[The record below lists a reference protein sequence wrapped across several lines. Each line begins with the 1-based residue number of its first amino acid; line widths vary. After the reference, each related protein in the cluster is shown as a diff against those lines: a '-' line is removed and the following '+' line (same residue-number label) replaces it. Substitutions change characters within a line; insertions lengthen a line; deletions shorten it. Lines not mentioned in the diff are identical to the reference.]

1 MLTREVFDRIA
12 RSIRIARLTR
22 GSKSRPAD
30 NTTGTITCSPS
41 GLIRL
46 EVTTGRRFVPKS
58 GEYYYLYFPQQ
69 IRPKESH
76 PFSLASYRHDD
87 EGRTILH
94 FLVAPQRGATLRLF
108 HQIEKLLGHP
118 IPVRPSIA
126 PIDGQAPETEA
137 EPQGAKLKVL
147 VEGPY
152 GHSSDIRPYETLILV
167 AGGSGITAVLPTLHE
182 ISLPGGRGKIQRV
195 VLVWIVK
202 SLAYAADVLGNELSS
217 WPDWVEVRV
226 HITTGGTEGDD
237 LAAFLRRLAPRL
249 VPHEEGVQDEA
260 EVVWGHSGR
269 SPVVHMVANEEGESE
284 LSTLVGGSPEGEA
297 YEDVPSSSTTA
308 TTRVGS
314 LDDVSASEDK
324 TLIRKPIADRRAS
337 DPRDIE
343 AAAVVDEVL
352 LRRPHTHLII
362 RQGRADMAALVREA
376 IDMSEP
382 HDRVA
387 VMSCGP
393 GRMLDDLRKAIS
405 GVYGYGEGQVPG
417 WRLEYFEESFLW

>member
-1 MLTREVFDRIA
+1 M
-12 RSIRIARLTR
+12 
-22 GSKSRPAD
+22 PQ
-30 NTTGTITCSPS
+30 
-41 GLIRL
+41 
-46 EVTTGRRFVPKS
+46 S

-76 PFSLASYRHDD
+76 PFSLASYRRDD
-87 EGRTILH
+87 EGCTTLH

-118 IPVRPSIA
+118 IPVTSSVA
-126 PIDGQAPETEA
+126 PVEGQVLETEG

-182 ISLPGGRGKIQRV
+182 ISQAGGRGKIQRV
-195 VLVWIVK
+195 VLVWVVK

-237 LAAFLRRLAPRL
+237 LAAFLHRLAPRL
-249 VPHEEGVQDEA
+249 VPHEEDVRDGA
-260 EVVWGHSGR
+260 EVVWGGSGR
-269 SPVVHMVANEEGESE
+269 SPVVHMVPNEQGESE
-284 LSTLVGGSPEGEA
+284 LSTLVGGSPEGEV
-297 YEDVPSSSTTA
+297 YEEPPSSSTTA

-314 LDDVSASEDK
+314 LDDVSSGEDK
-324 TLIRKPIADRRAS
+324 ALLLLKQSPIVHASAGADPG
-337 DPRDIE
+337 DVE
-343 AAAVVDEVL
+343 AVAAVAVVDEVL
-352 LRRPHTHLII
+352 LRRPHTHLVI

-382 HDRVA
+382 HERVA

-393 GRMLDDLRKAIS
+393 GRMLDDLRRAIA
-405 GVYGYGEGQVPG
+405 GAYGYGAGQVPG